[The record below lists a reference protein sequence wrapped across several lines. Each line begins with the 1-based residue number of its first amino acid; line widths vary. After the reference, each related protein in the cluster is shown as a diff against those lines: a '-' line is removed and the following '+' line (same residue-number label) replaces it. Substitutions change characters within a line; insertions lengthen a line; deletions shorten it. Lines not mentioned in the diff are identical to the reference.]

1 MMIPGSHKKTGQ
13 NCFKAGWVVDV
24 VGYNFKKSLY

>member
-1 MMIPGSHKKTGQ
+1 MMSSYKKTGQ
-13 NCFKAGWVVDV
+13 NYFKAGWVVYV